1 MRGNEY
7 SPSLCVAVAEACAAI
22 YDPDWK
28 PLDEVRTDTERVAA
42 TLIGGRALVIVFRGS
57 DNKANWWNNLKAA
70 HRKDQGAI
78 ALNSGRV
85 HYGFEM
91 AWSAFLKKHVVDMVD
106 RLRAP
111 ANGLP
116 LIIAGHSRG
125 GALAM
130 RAAIELAKRA
140 DIRSVHTFGAPR
152 WCDKVAAREYDMV
165 LGQRTFKVVNNND
178 VVPSLPPWRLGWQH
192 VGRMIYIDRKGK
204 VTPDVHA
211 RPFFDRLLGAVADL
225 GRPGLDSIKDHSGGG
240 MRSYLVP
247 LRAEL
252 ARLQA
257 LAA

>member
-7 SPSLCVAVAEACAAI
+7 SPSLCLAVAEACAAI
-22 YDPDWK
+22 YDPKWK
-28 PLDEVRTDTERVAA
+28 PLEEVRTKTERVAA
-42 TLIGGRALVIVFRGS
+42 VKISDRVLAVVFRGS
-57 DNKANWWNNLKAA
+57 DNTANWINNLKIAHTRDAA
-70 HRKDQGAI
+70 ETFNG
-78 ALNSGRV
+78 GRV
-85 HYGFEM
+85 QAGYES
-91 AWSAFLKKHVVDMVD
+91 AWSGELARPVAEMVGSLD
-106 RLRAP
+106 AKAKELA
-111 ANGLP
+111 LFVC
-116 LIIAGHSRG
+116 GHSRG

-130 RAAIELAKRA
+130 RGAVDLTKRA
-140 DIRSVHTFGAPR
+140 DVRSVYTFGAPR

-204 VTPDVHA
+204 VTPDVHT